1 MKPDKPEPG
10 SDPIIGDGAARFTV
24 VLFLA
29 LFTLGVALLIWRGLS
44 SVPEGDHRID
54 QVMGALH
61 AFSTFAVILLVLY
74 LVIAARVVSERC
86 GGPIGTPLSTRI
98 RGGPAPGCSSDS
110 HRTPARC
117 GGIGQIGRSW
127 LKPPAGRADPS
138 LSPRPGR
145 ETPGVDVAPHS
156 GPLRSV
162 TAQNHLPRMGRRE
175 SP

>member
-61 AFSTFAVILLVLY
+61 TFSTFAAILLVLY
-74 LVIAARVVSERC
+74 LALAARVFTDRLE
-86 GGPIGTPLSTRI
+86 
-98 RGGPAPGCSSDS
+98 
-110 HRTPARC
+110 
-117 GGIGQIGRSW
+117 GQLG
-127 LKPPAGRADPS
+127 
-138 LSPRPGR
+138 
-145 ETPGVDVAPHS
+145 
-156 GPLRSV
+156 LRYQQGL
-162 TAQNHLPRMGRRE
+162 AEGRRQVAE
-175 SP
+175 QFKRDASEVWRDWSNWKQLSEAARLEGRPEPEPPRCPGSPGD

>member
-61 AFSTFAVILLVLY
+61 TFSTFAAMLLVLY
-74 LVIAARVVSERC
+74 LALAARVFTDRLE
-86 GGPIGTPLSTRI
+86 
-98 RGGPAPGCSSDS
+98 
-110 HRTPARC
+110 
-117 GGIGQIGRSW
+117 GQLG
-127 LKPPAGRADPS
+127 
-138 LSPRPGR
+138 
-145 ETPGVDVAPHS
+145 
-156 GPLRSV
+156 LRYQQGL
-162 TAQNHLPRMGRRE
+162 AEGRRQVAE
-175 SP
+175 QFKRDASEVWRDWSNWKQLSEAARLEGRPEPEPPRCPGSPGD